1 MEVLETTYFECNA
14 QDMLRNAGL
23 TKAAFAEK
31 MGVAAQ
37 NVNKTIATKNV
48 YTLMKISKLLGLSLN
63 YLISGEAEIKENING
78 YVEVNATIYKI
89 QSKQDLLN
97 LIEKL

>member
-1 MEVLETTYFECNA
+1 
-14 QDMLRNAGL
+14 
-23 TKAAFAEK
+23 
-31 MGVAAQ
+31 
-37 NVNKTIATKNV
+37 
-48 YTLMKISKLLGLSLN
+48 MKISKLLGLSLN